1 MDNESSFAQLNNYAE
16 QLHSIALGLITIE
29 TLLKNGITVWASGE
43 KIRYKAEEGINKDDA
58 AVLLKI
64 LTTRKQDVLPVISDP
79 EAARRTLCEA
89 QEALSDAFNYTV
101 VLLEVL
107 EGHVDIPKVKENA
120 V

>member
-1 MDNESSFAQLNNYAE
+1 MDNESSFVQLKNYAE

-64 LTTRKQDVLPVISDP
+64 LKARKPDVFPLISDP
-79 EAARRTLCEA
+79 EATIKTLSEA
-89 QEALSDAFNYTV
+89 QEALSEASNHTLI
-101 VLLEVL
+101 LLGVSDTPD
-107 EGHVDIPKVKENA
+107 GRANA
-120 V
+120 AT

>member
-1 MDNESSFAQLNNYAE
+1 MDNESSFVQLKNYAE

-43 KIRYKAEEGINKDDA
+43 NIRYKSEEGINKDDA

-79 EAARRTLCEA
+79 EATINALSEAR
-89 QEALSDAFNYTV
+89 EALSEASNHTLI
-101 VLLEVL
+101 LLGVSDTPD
-107 EGHVDIPKVKENA
+107 GSANA
-120 V
+120 AT